1 MLKFKVFDIFW
12 NILNTM
18 KENLCHEC
26 VKEGLLSP
34 YGKFEKIFLDFPGK
48 ITVFYSFD
56 PTFLPVPP

>member
-12 NILNTM
+12 NILKKM

-26 VKEGLLSP
+26 VKEGLLSL
-34 YGKFEKIFLDFPGK
+34 YGKFETISFDFPGK

-56 PTFLPVPP
+56 PTFPPVSP